1 MPARWNYELTSKFV
15 ELYKQHPCMWDMT
28 SAMYR
33 RKDSRQSALEE
44 VVREMALEN
53 FTTEDAKQKIK
64 SLRGTYQKRR
74 CRFL

>member
-1 MPARWNYELTSKFV
+1 MPARWNDELTCKFV
-15 ELYKQHPCMWDMT
+15 ELYKQHPFMWDMN

-33 RKDSRQSALEE
+33 LKDSRQSALEE

-64 SLRGTYQKRR
+64 SLRGTYRKRR
-74 CRFL
+74 